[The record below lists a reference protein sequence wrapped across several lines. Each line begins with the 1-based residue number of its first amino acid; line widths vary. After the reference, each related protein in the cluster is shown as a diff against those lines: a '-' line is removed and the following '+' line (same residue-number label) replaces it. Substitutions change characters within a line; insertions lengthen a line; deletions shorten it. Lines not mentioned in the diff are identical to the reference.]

1 MRRGLRVS
9 PFFLARFSFAA
20 ILTSTH
26 RMDPVDLE
34 AQADRHAAARDFGA
48 ARGALARLVAAQPD
62 HFEAWLKLS
71 AMDGA
76 LGDGPAALAALGQA
90 LALKPLDFTALLMRA
105 TQLDRAGRVADAGEA
120 FGRAL
125 AQAPANPPPQLT
137 SVLAAAS
144 ARHQAWQNDQ
154 ADVLRAAV
162 TAVTPLTPALD
173 RLITNTLHI
182 TEPDRVGP
190 THYCYPDLAEIPFHD
205 RAAFPWLS
213 DLEAQTDA
221 IEAAFHAIVSA
232 EAAQLVPYIQY
243 GPGVPL
249 DQWDVLNN
257 NPDWTAIHLMQ
268 NGRVVDANARHCPQL
283 MALLT
288 ALPQPNIIGAGP
300 NAMFSLL
307 APGAHIPPHTGI
319 SNARLVC
326 HLPLIVPPGC
336 WFRVA
341 ADQRAWRRGAAWV
354 FDDTIEHEARNPS
367 ADLRVILIID
377 VWHPALDTAAR
388 KGIKAVI
395 EAGGHLHGL

>member
-1 MRRGLRVS
+1 MN
-9 PFFLARFSFAA
+9 
-20 ILTSTH
+20 
-26 RMDPVDLE
+26 PVDLE
-34 AQADRHAAARDFGA
+34 AQADRHAADRNFGA
-48 ARGALARLVAAQPD
+48 ARDALARLVAAQPD

-71 AMDGA
+71 AMNGA
-76 LGDGPAALAALGQA
+76 LGDGPAAQDALGQA
-90 LALKPLDFTALLMRA
+90 LTLRPLDFTALLMRA
-105 TQLDRAGRVADAGEA
+105 TQLDRAGRSDDAGEA

-125 AQAPANPPPQLT
+125 AQAPANPPPHLAG
-137 SVLAAAS
+137 VLAMATT
-144 ARHQAWQNDQ
+144 RHQAWQTHQ

-162 TAVTPLTPALD
+162 AAVTPLSPALD
-173 RLITNTLHI
+173 RLITNTLHM
-182 TEPDRVGP
+182 TAPDRIGP
-190 THYCYPDLAEIPFHD
+190 THYCYPGLPEIPFHD
-205 RAAFPWLS
+205 RAAFLWLS

-221 IEAAFHAIVSA
+221 IEAAFHGVVAA

-249 DQWDVLNN
+249 EQWDVLNN
-257 NPDWTAIHLMQ
+257 NRDWTAIHLLQ
-268 NGRVVDANARHCPQL
+268 NGRVVEPNARHCPEL

-288 ALPQPNIIGAGP
+288 ALPQPDIAGAGP

-336 WFRVA
+336 WFRVDQ
-341 ADQRAWRRGAAWV
+341 DQRDWRRGAAWV

-367 ADLRVILIID
+367 GDLRVILIID
-377 VWHPALDTAAR
+377 VWHPALDPETR